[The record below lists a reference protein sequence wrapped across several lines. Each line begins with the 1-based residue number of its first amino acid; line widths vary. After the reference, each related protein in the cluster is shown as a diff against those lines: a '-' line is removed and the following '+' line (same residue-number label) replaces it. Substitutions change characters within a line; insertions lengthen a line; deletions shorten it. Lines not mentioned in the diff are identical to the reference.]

1 MERLFEQLETL
12 GYLSLE
18 AKEGLASIVQRRLL
32 PKGHLLHRAGTVC
45 SHLWFIE
52 KGLTRQFYYK
62 DGKDVTDWLCLE
74 NTFTTSVLSL
84 FTGMPDRHSIE
95 LLEDSIIIDLPYP
108 RLETLFSKH
117 HDLNFLARLWGNH
130 GIVQL
135 QQRLDDLHF
144 STAFERYAKLIE
156 TSPTIIQRVP
166 LGIIASFLGVTQ
178 ETLSRIRAQ
187 LSTID
192 QCY

>member
-1 MERLFEQLETL
+1 MQRLFEQLETL
-12 GYLSLE
+12 GPLSFESKE
-18 AKEGLASIVQRRLL
+18 ALAGIVERRHL
-32 PKGHLLHRAGTVC
+32 PKGHLLLHAGTVC

-62 DGKDVTDWLCLE
+62 DGKDVTDWICLE

-84 FTGMPDRHSIE
+84 FTGVPDRHSIE
-95 LLEDSIIIDLPYP
+95 LLEDSIIIDLPYY
-108 RLETLFSKH
+108 RLEKLFPKY
-117 HDLNFLARLWGNH
+117 HDLDFLARLWGNH
-130 GIVQL
+130 GMVQL
-135 QQRLDDLHF
+135 QLRLDDLHF
-144 STAFERYAKLIE
+144 STASERYAKLIE

-187 LSTID
+187 LSIID
-192 QCY
+192 QC